1 MFTKLVTCAT
11 VLAYSNAIKVKVEG
25 VDDDIVDFN
34 LLEWTL
40 DGLTP
45 ERTADLIDELDPQNF
60 IGFREVFEHCSDHH
74 LEGKICDELGGD
86 VTTYAFNVAEMDQY
100 KDMYLTERKKIRNRE
115 RKYLRWA
122 SKGRDIDRS

>member
-45 ERTADLIDELDPQNF
+45 ERTADLIDELDP
-60 IGFREVFEHCSDHH
+60 
-74 LEGKICDELGGD
+74 
-86 VTTYAFNVAEMDQY
+86 
-100 KDMYLTERKKIRNRE
+100 
-115 RKYLRWA
+115 
-122 SKGRDIDRS
+122 